1 MASRPCE
8 RVSAETWSKGGEL
21 EQASNRRSGRR
32 LKRMS
37 ERAGQMALREIAR
50 AEVSAS
56 QTAPVSP
63 ETFVSPENKEG
74 APPLAT
80 APDPEVAGAKS
91 YRRRVLL
98 VLSSVVVALALY
110 WASGYF
116 VAYTNDAYVT
126 SDFVGVAPYI
136 SGRIVSVNV
145 ADNQTVQRGELLA
158 TIDPTPFQLALNEK
172 QAKKAEAEAQLAVDR
187 DVIAAAQAKR
197 DDATAKE
204 RLASD
209 NVRRATPITAA
220 GFYSRQGL
228 DTLTAKEQEAKAILA
243 DAEAAIAKAQQML
256 ALHQATVAAISAEIA
271 YLQWQLDQTKLLAPS
286 NGTITQLSLRA
297 GDQAVENKP
306 LIGLVDAHA
315 WRIYANYKESVI
327 RHMKVGHTAWIWLDA
342 YPWHFHRAAIQ
353 GIARGISREQT
364 ERRMLPYVAPTTDWI
379 RLERRFPVTLVLQD
393 LSPEITLHMG
403 SDARTIIF
411 Y

>member
-1 MASRPCE
+1 MPDQDT
-8 RVSAETWSKGGEL
+8 RVL
-21 EQASNRRSGRR
+21 
-32 LKRMS
+32 
-37 ERAGQMALREIAR
+37 LREVVTPEPAVLPVEAIPKVEA
-50 AEVSAS
+50 
-56 QTAPVSP
+56 APLTDHVP
-63 ETFVSPENKEG
+63 QPDG
-74 APPLAT
+74 AT
-80 APDPEVAGAKS
+80 R

-98 VLSSVVVALALY
+98 VLSSIVLALVLY

-116 VAYTNDAYVT
+116 VAYTDDAYVT
-126 SDFVGVAPYI
+126 SDLVGVAPYV
-136 SGRIVSVNV
+136 SGRIVGINIV
-145 ADNQTVQRGELLA
+145 DNQTVKKGDLLA
-158 TIDPTPFQLALNEK
+158 TIDPTPFQLSLNEK
-172 QAKKAEAEAQLAVDR
+172 QAKRTEAEAQLAVDR
-187 DVIAAAQAKR
+187 DVIAATQAKR
-197 DDATAKE
+197 DDAAAKE

-228 DTLTAKEQEAKAILA
+228 DTLTAKEQEAKAALA
-243 DAEAAIAKAQQML
+243 DAESAIAKAQQTL

-271 YLQWQLDQTKLLAPS
+271 YLQWQLDQTKLLAPTD
-286 NGTITQLSLRA
+286 GTITQLMLRV

-327 RHMKVGHTAWIWLDA
+327 RHMAVGHTAWIWLDA
-342 YPWHFHRAAIQ
+342 HPWRFHRAAIQ
-353 GIARGISREQT
+353 GIARGISRDPT
-364 ERRMLPYVAPTTDWI
+364 ERKLLPYVAPTTDWI

-393 LSPEITLHMG
+393 QSPDTTLHMG